1 MVISWALKQKTQIM
15 FLKFYGLSPDFV
27 PINMSLVGA
36 LGSLGVP
43 SNPSPPR
50 QRREVGPNLEGILAI
65 NAAQSGDEFY
75 NSWIGY
81 AIIYL
86 GNINPYNCWI

>member
-1 MVISWALKQKTQIM
+1 MVISWALKQKTEIM

-36 LGSLGVP
+36 LGVP

-50 QRREVGPNLEGILAI
+50 QRREVGPNLGGEV
-65 NAAQSGDEFY
+65 N
-75 NSWIGY
+75 
-81 AIIYL
+81 
-86 GNINPYNCWI
+86 